1 MNILSLICT
10 SDVITHPTHYYQELL
25 SDTNEVSELRY
36 RFGPH
41 LIMVHASYTISELDK
56 ILHNHSISSTVRSMI
71 AVAEMLKVLQKK
83 KSIKDIKEILN
94 QIYRLCDDISD
105 FTISDSYQQ
114 IMTFIQSLKK
124 AKRALESAILDY
136 SPIVP
141 YMGTIKA
148 PEYVSWDEFL
158 NQERENERM
167 IHLQNIQSY
176 LEDHMIEILLHH
188 DSYLDTDD
196 LSSNII
202 DTFSS
207 DVTASHIYFLM
218 VDVYFRGNHD
228 QNMKGRLDLLLNL
241 NSTYS
246 KLTSGKECDIQKAI
260 EDFLELT
267 K

>member
-1 MNILSLICT
+1 MSLIST

-25 SDTNEVSELRY
+25 SDQNALELRY

-41 LIMVHASYTISELDK
+41 LIMTHSPYNIEELTKVLYDR
-56 ILHNHSISSTVRSMI
+56 SISITVREMI

-83 KSIKDIKEILN
+83 KPLKDIKVTIN
-94 QIYRLCDDISD
+94 RIYRMTSIIDDIE
-105 FTISDSYQQ
+105 ISKSYTC
-114 IMTFIQSLKK
+114 IMEFIQSLKK
-124 AKRALESAILDY
+124 EKHALESAILDY

-141 YMGTIKA
+141 YMATIKD

-158 NQERENERM
+158 SQERETEQM
-167 IHLQNIQSY
+167 VHLHEIQSY
-176 LEDHMIEILLHH
+176 LEDHMIEILLNHEA
-188 DSYLDTDD
+188 YLDTEN

-202 DTFSS
+202 DTFESN
-207 DVTASHIYFLM
+207 VTVSHIYFLM

-228 QNMKGRLDLLLNL
+228 QNMKGRLDLILNL